1 LLLFVSF
8 GINFASYAA
17 TMIQLSTVFFH
28 ILTPF
33 RGMVVWTR
41 CLLASAVLVLTAC
54 AGPQQSPVLETFKLG
69 IANPNTVIEQLP
81 LNPNYRYL
89 KVDVNGLPAL
99 LVLGYQDQAYGQT
112 TDVWFSAFKEV
123 VQIQGGRLKGTQGL
137 EVNWTEVQF
146 DNAPSLTDL
155 ATLDQLIAR
164 SPKASVRFQR
174 SRSVMPSYR
183 ANIQE
188 TVELRLLDSAP
199 SDAPKVLKNSTTPFR
214 WIEERV
220 VMQTQVQNNYLAPLR
235 AVYAL
240 DPVQGQVVYANQCLT
255 QTVCISWLSWPF
267 PAKPT
272 QQVGAK

>member
-1 LLLFVSF
+1 
-8 GINFASYAA
+8 
-17 TMIQLSTVFFH
+17 
-28 ILTPF
+28 
-33 RGMVVWTR
+33 
-41 CLLASAVLVLTAC
+41 
-54 AGPQQSPVLETFKLG
+54 
-69 IANPNTVIEQLP
+69 
-81 LNPNYRYL
+81 
-89 KVDVNGLPAL
+89 
-99 LVLGYQDQAYGQT
+99 
-112 TDVWFSAFKEV
+112 
-123 VQIQGGRLKGTQGL
+123 
-137 EVNWTEVQF
+137 
-146 DNAPSLTDL
+146 
-155 ATLDQLIAR
+155 
-164 SPKASVRFQR
+164 
-174 SRSVMPSYR
+174 MPSYR

-240 DPVQGQVVYANQCLT
+240 DPIQGQVVYANQCLT